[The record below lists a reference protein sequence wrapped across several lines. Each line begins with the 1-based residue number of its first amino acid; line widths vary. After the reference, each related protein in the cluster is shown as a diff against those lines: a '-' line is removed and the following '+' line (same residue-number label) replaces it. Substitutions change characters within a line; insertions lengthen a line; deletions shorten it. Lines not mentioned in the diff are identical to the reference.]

1 MIILYT
7 YTKYQLNNR
16 NPPTSAITTTNAVS
30 RMTEARA
37 QFTLLELVS
46 SFPAKAHQK
55 IITTFTTRIIT
66 LYPIYLLL

>member
-7 YTKYQLNNR
+7 YTKYQLKNR

-37 QFTLLELVS
+37 QFTLLELVI
-46 SFPAKAHQK
+46 SFSANAQQK
-55 IITTFTTRIIT
+55 IITSFATGIIIT
-66 LYPIYLLL
+66 DITANH